1 MFFNLDYALVFY
13 SHFNYYL
20 SVTLKN
26 YTTLKD
32 IQTDLFAGTIT
43 CRQLVEYYLK
53 NIEEKNV
60 TLNAF
65 LTVFDQEALAKAD
78 EIDQKIQQNTAGK
91 LAGMVIG
98 IKDLLCYKD
107 HPSSAGSKIL
117 SGFESQFSAT
127 AVQRVVDADA
137 IIIGSQNCDEFGM
150 GSTNENSAYGPCLN
164 ALGNNRVAGGSSGGS
179 AVAVQADMCL
189 ASLGTDTGG
198 SVRMPAGFCGLV
210 GLKPTYTRVS
220 RWGLIAYASSF
231 DCIGPI
237 TKSVDDAAVLLEV
250 IAGKDEQDSTVSTLD
265 VPAYSNFEL
274 LKANKKLKIG
284 YLKEAVESEGLQPEV
299 KAATWAKLETLKA
312 QGHTV
317 EAVDFPLI
325 KYFLPTYYILT
336 TAEASSNLSRF
347 DGVKFGHRSNQAN
360 DLMTMY
366 KKSRA
371 EGFGKEV
378 RRRIMLGT
386 FVLSAS
392 YYDAYYTKAQKVR
405 RLIKNYTDELLQSYD
420 FLVCPTTPTTAYKI
434 GEKTEDPIQMYLG
447 DLFTVQAN
455 VVGLPAISIPNG
467 LDNEGMPIG
476 FQVMAGAFQ
485 EDALLSFAKSLV

>member
-1 MFFNLDYALVFY
+1 MLLFFIVITIIL
-13 SHFNYYL
+13 L

-26 YTTLKD
+26 YTSLQS
-32 IQTDLFAGTIT
+32 IQADLYAGTLT
-43 CRQLVEYYLK
+43 CRQLVEFYLQ
-53 NIEEKNV
+53 NITEKNNQ
-60 TLNAF
+60 LNAF
-65 LTVFDQEALAKAD
+65 LKVFDQEALTKAD
-78 EIDQKIQQNTAGK
+78 IIDQKIKAGTAGK

-107 HPSSAGSKIL
+107 HPSAAGSKIL
-117 SGFESQFSAT
+117 EGFESQFTST
-127 AVQRVVDADA
+127 AVQRVIEADA

-150 GSTNENSAYGPCLN
+150 GSTNENSAYGACLN
-164 ALGNNRVAGGSSGGS
+164 ALGENRVAGGSSGGS

-237 TKSVDDAAVLLEV
+237 TKSVEDAAILLEI
-250 IAGKDEQDSTVSTLD
+250 IAGKDEQDSTVSTLA
-265 VPAYSNFEL
+265 VPEYSKLSASSTN
-274 LKANKKLKIG
+274 LKIG
-284 YLKEAVESEGLQPEV
+284 YLKDAVDSPGLQPEV
-299 KAATWAKLETLKA
+299 REATLAKLEALKA
-312 QGHTV
+312 AGHTV
-317 EAVDFPLI
+317 EAVEFPLI

-347 DGVKFGHRSNQAN
+347 DGVKYGHRSNQAT
-360 DLMTMY
+360 DLMSMY

-378 RRRIMLGT
+378 KKRIMLGT

-405 RLIKNYTDELLQSYD
+405 RLIKDYTDQLLAEYD

-467 LDNEGMPIG
+467 VDAEGMPIG
-476 FQVMAGAFQ
+476 FQIMAGAFQ
-485 EDALLSFAKSLV
+485 EEALLSFAKSLY